1 MKYLISSLI
10 KKVEKIIGYFKYL
23 FLLTFDVFF
32 KVVENFH
39 YTQNALI
46 VNKNLNTENNIIF
59 SVLVINRRR

>member
-32 KVVENFH
+32 KVVEQIH
-39 YTQNALI
+39 YSQNALI
-46 VNKNLNTENNIIF
+46 VSKKLNTENIIF
-59 SVLVINRRR
+59 FSVFGINRRR